1 MFQTVKLKCTVLFC
15 NTKQHEDG
23 AGGDV
28 EDLEQAVA
36 VAAAGP
42 YGGGLVPAL
51 QEVNGE
57 LATKLKSDGRPNET
71 HARGQFSLATRTRIG
86 KSTTRVLANQHVTQ
100 LSAQLDAVHNE
111 LDEQQHQQQ
120 NQNVYQH
127 REDSSL
133 ANIFEDPGVAQAL
146 RAAGVLPQSRGQGGN
161 QLRHYQYR

>member
-1 MFQTVKLKCTVLFC
+1 MRNAREKNVVPDRQVEVTILFC

-28 EDLEQAVA
+28 EDFEQAVA

-71 HARGQFSLATRTRIG
+71 HARGQFSLC
-86 KSTTRVLANQHVTQ
+86 S
-100 LSAQLDAVHNE
+100 
-111 LDEQQHQQQ
+111 
-120 NQNVYQH
+120 
-127 REDSSL
+127 
-133 ANIFEDPGVAQAL
+133 
-146 RAAGVLPQSRGQGGN
+146 
-161 QLRHYQYR
+161 